1 MSWAHNSNL
10 SQSIVNLK
18 FHIKNFTGEFKSVSA
33 KLFLLTK
40 LYKIS
45 YETYL

>member
-1 MSWAHNSNL
+1 MSWAHNTNL
-10 SQSIVNLK
+10 CQSIINLK
-18 FHIKNFTGEFKSVSA
+18 LHIKNFTGEFESASA

-45 YETYL
+45 DETYL